1 MCLPLSRN
9 ETTFTTTFNR
19 RDGTRHTR
27 DVQSPKTRSR
37 ARCKGERRGF
47 HPFGPDEIRFTRCL
61 EILRP
66 PDTFSRC
73 MPLISWFT
81 LPAFSHPCIDPT
93 LLKTIV
99 AYRMIKRKKFL
110 NRRSNLEEDLLIWS
124 TTKGIKML
132 VVVGD
137 LLILYYLIGI
147 KIIVFHHFFSKRLI
161 RNCLYFL

>member
-19 RDGTRHTR
+19 CDGTRHTR

-132 VVVGD
+132 VDVAD
-137 LLILYYLIGI
+137 LLILVLFNRNKNYR
-147 KIIVFHHFFSKRLI
+147 FSSFFFEEI
-161 RNCLYFL
+161 D

>member
-110 NRRSNLEEDLLIWS
+110 NGRSKDLVIWS
-124 TTKGIKML
+124 TTKEIKML
-132 VVVGD
+132 VDVGD
-137 LLILYYLIGI
+137 LLILVLFNRNKNYR
-147 KIIVFHHFFSKRLI
+147 FSSFFFEEI
-161 RNCLYFL
+161 D